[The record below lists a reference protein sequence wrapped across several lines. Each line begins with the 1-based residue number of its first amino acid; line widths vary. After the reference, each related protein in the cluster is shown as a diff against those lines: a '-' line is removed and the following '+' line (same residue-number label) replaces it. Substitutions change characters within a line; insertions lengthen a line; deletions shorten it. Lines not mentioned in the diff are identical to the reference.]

1 VTAGPAP
8 NRELLI
14 VRPAVV
20 TSPRAVRGQLRA
32 WLASWSWPADDQ
44 ADIVAAV
51 DEAVANVVDHAYR
64 PQNPTGDVQVHAW
77 VTTLAGLHRVV
88 VSIIDRGRW
97 RPVPAEPGHRGRGL
111 RMMSACM
118 PALHIEHSPGG
129 TAVTMTSAPV
139 PASDLRR

>member
-1 VTAGPAP
+1 MIAGPVP
-8 NRELLI
+8 SRELLI

-20 TSPRAVRGQLRA
+20 TSPRAVRQQLRE

-64 PQNPTGDVQVHAW
+64 PQSRAGEVQVHAW

-97 RPVPAEPGHRGRGL
+97 RPAPADPGHRGRGL
-111 RMMSACM
+111 LMMSACM
-118 PALHIEHSPGG
+118 PALHIEHTAGG

-139 PASDLRR
+139 PAFDAPR